1 MKQVQEV
8 APVAAKEA
16 KKITA
21 KTVDG
26 TKGHPMMKAAQA
38 GVPMTLTR
46 EADKKPSP

>member
-8 APVAAKEA
+8 APVAA

-38 GVPMTLTR
+38 GAPMTLTR
-46 EADKKPSP
+46 EADKKPVP